1 MTTDRDDFWDEPEAK
16 VSIQAGVYG
25 LDKAAGKYKYPPPP
39 GIVVPKGWRGWMRM
53 TNLAGAFSDQKALQ
67 IWLEW
72 KAMMGLRVADGLL
85 FDEWMAEPVE
95 QMEPDQQKALATEYG
110 ERARNAVHADQAAR
124 RGTARHKMMDDY
136 LTHGYETGTRSM
148 QAQRVSAM
156 RALDECGLD
165 VLDSEFRI
173 WHPLAG
179 GVMGTSDV
187 KVMCRWTG
195 QIGILDWKTQAR
207 FFTWQNT
214 AGQLYGYDSAPWIWR
229 GPDTGEG
236 RWERQEANTLL
247 GHPDGQFP
255 GQRVALVAHMPQA
268 PGPGQLPVEIHE
280 VPMSYGEA
288 VLVTAARNVELR
300 SVGRSTAVGRRPAGI
315 RPRVRVAPP
324 AIAG

>member
-1 MTTDRDDFWDEPEAK
+1 MSDFYDDAPGK
-16 VSIQAGVYG
+16 VDVKSGTYG
-25 LDKAAGKYKYPPPP
+25 LDEKAGKYKYPPPP
-39 GIVVPKGWRGWMRM
+39 GIELPKGHRGWMRM

-67 IWLEW
+67 EWLEW
-72 KAMMGLRVADGLL
+72 KAFMGLRTADGLL

-95 QMEPDQQKALATEYG
+95 QLEVQEQRALAVKYG
-110 ERARNAVHADQAAR
+110 ERARQAAHADQAAR
-124 RGTARHKMMDDY
+124 RGTARHKMMDTY
-136 LTHGYETGTRSM
+136 LTTGYETGTRSM
-148 QAQRVSAM
+148 RAQLASAV

-195 QIGILDWKTQAR
+195 QTGILDWKTQAR

-229 GPDTGEG
+229 GLDDATGY
-236 RWERQEANTLL
+236 WEAQEPNTLL
-247 GHPDGQFP
+247 GHPDGQFA

-280 VPMSYGEA
+280 VPMAYGEA
-288 VLVTAARNVELR
+288 VLVTAARNVQLR
-300 SVGRSTAVGRRPAGI
+300 SVGRSTAEGRRPAGI
-315 RPRVRVAPP
+315 RPRVEVART

>member
-1 MTTDRDDFWDEPEAK
+1 VSTDDFWDAAPAK
-16 VSIQAGVYG
+16 VDAKAGVYG
-25 LDKAAGKYKYPPPP
+25 LDERAGKYKYPPPP
-39 GIVVPKGWRGWMRM
+39 GIELPKGWRGWMRM

-67 IWLEW
+67 VWLEW
-72 KAMMGLRVADGLL
+72 KSMMGLRVADGLL

-95 QMEPDQQKALATEYG
+95 QLEPEAQKALATKYG
-110 ERARNAVHADQAAR
+110 ERARVAAHADAAAR
-124 RGTARHKMMDDY
+124 RGTARHQMMDTY
-136 LTHGYETGTRSM
+136 LKTGYETGTRSM
-148 QAQRVSAM
+148 RAQLASAVQ
-156 RALDECGLD
+156 ALDECGLE
-165 VLDSEFRI
+165 VLDSEFRV

-179 GVMGTSDV
+179 GVVGTSDC

-195 QIGILDWKTQAR
+195 QVGILDWKTQAK

-229 GPDTGEG
+229 GPDTDEG
-236 RWERQEANTLL
+236 HWERQEPNTLL

-280 VPMSYGEA
+280 VPMAYGEA

-315 RPRVRVAPP
+315 RPRTEVAPS